1 MKCITV
7 AFGGL
12 TVTISFETP
21 EAQDHLS
28 LLFKDV
34 STEQRGEPDH
44 SHLSLLFDEN
54 SKKYHLLDGTKPLY
68 HGPLGV
74 KLAAYLYD
82 AVIFHLL
89 NKAETGIGLHAGAI
103 TCNAKTI
110 LLPGQSGAGKSTL
123 IAWLISRQFCYLTDE
138 LIFLSMDTP
147 GDVEYFRRPLCL
159 KAGSSELIKDLLSP
173 EDKEEIL
180 ADSDGAVIPHRLL
193 NPVSEPSPQSPSLVV
208 LPEYSPEAG
217 PELEPISKARLAT
230 LLMGCHA
237 NARNL
242 ADHGFKK
249 IIDIAGSTTAYRLR
263 YDRLEAAEDLL
274 KRLVHG

>member
-7 AFGGL
+7 SFAGL
-12 TVTISFETP
+12 TVTISFDTS
-21 EAQDHLS
+21 EARDHLS

-34 STEQRGEPDH
+34 TTEQGGEHDQ
-44 SHLSLLFDEN
+44 SHLSLLSDEN
-54 SKKYHLLDGTKPLY
+54 FNEYYLLVGNKPLY
-68 HGPLGV
+68 RGPLGV
-74 KLAAYLYD
+74 KFAAHLYD

-89 NKAETGIGLHAGAI
+89 NKAETGIALHAGGI

-138 LIFLSMDTP
+138 LVFISMDAP
-147 GDVEYFRRPLCL
+147 GEVEYFRRPLCL
-159 KAGSSELIKDLLSP
+159 KAGSLELIKDLLSP

-180 ADSDGAVIPHRLL
+180 ADSHGAVIPHRLL
-193 NPVSEPSPQSPSLVV
+193 NPVCEPSPPPPSLVV

-217 PELEPISKARLAT
+217 PELEPISKARFAT

-242 ADHGFKK
+242 VDHGFQK
-249 IIDIAGSTTAYRLR
+249 IIDIAGSTPAYRLR
-263 YDRLEAAEDLL
+263 YARLETAEDLL
-274 KRLVHG
+274 EQLLHG